1 MINIVVNLVVAI
13 INKLVFPVDLSSPT
27 CTIGE
32 FETFSFAS
40 GFESNSSF
48 ECFGG
53 SFLGFLLLLLLF
65 LTFVTDFEL
74 EEDSLALSAEKMRR
88 EP

>member
-13 INKLVFPVDLSSPT
+13 INNLVFPVDLSSPT

-53 SFLGFLLLLLLF
+53 SFLGFLLLLF